1 MSTAKDIL
9 RFSTQSSVMGA
20 VAIITI
26 LFGLCQLGVTLGTTA
41 GIAGIVIILA
51 ALFIGFAGLVGSIGY
66 SFVVFRAAANG
77 RRVVRPVTAEEFRS
91 LWSKRFM
98 SFAVVVGVLLS
109 SVLQLR
115 DALPGFV
122 GEALCLL
129 LILLLPASMAL
140 MLLNESLLQ
149 AIDPAMQLR
158 MAKELGPP
166 YLLMPLY
173 LAMAL
178 GLALVVLAQNWGWP
192 WTPAVICYLW
202 FLGISLCGQV
212 IYTYHDRVGFEPNN
226 EQLMRAA
233 EDERHAQAGIN
244 NVLDKAFAHGRTDS
258 QRAINE
264 IQSLF
269 TGDNDT
275 LDFRLNILRQ
285 VQTWPNPMVGLRL
298 EQLLITRALALG
310 QETLAFDLVLD
321 GLERNAAFRPAGP
334 NATLKVAAIA
344 KTRAR
349 PRIVT
354 ALLGDFWTRFEDH
367 PQRAAAALLCARV
380 AIEKTNQPD
389 VARTQLDWLSS
400 LENTRDNPQVAA
412 LEQALEQ
419 SRNPANSPDSL
430 T

>member
-1 MSTAKDIL
+1 MNTPQDIL
-9 RFSTQSSVMGA
+9 RFSLQGSVAGA
-20 VAIITI
+20 LAIITL
-26 LFGLCQLGVTLGTTA
+26 LFGLAQLGITLGTSA
-41 GIAGIVIILA
+41 GVAGIVIIIA

-66 SFVVFRAAANG
+66 SFVLFRAAANG

-98 SFAVVVGVLLS
+98 SFAVVVGLLLS
-109 SVLQLR
+109 SLLQLR
-115 DALPGFV
+115 DALPGPL
-122 GEALCLL
+122 GEMLCLL
-129 LILLLPASMAL
+129 LVLLLPASMSL

-149 AIDPAMQLR
+149 AIDPTIQLR
-158 MAKELGPP
+158 MARELGRP

-173 LAMAL
+173 LAIA
-178 GLALVVLAQNWGWP
+178 LALALMVLSRAWGWP
-192 WTPAVICYLW
+192 WTPAIICYLW
-202 FLGISLCGQV
+202 FLSTALCGQV
-212 IYTYHDRVGFEPNN
+212 IYAHHDRVGFEPNN
-226 EQLMRAA
+226 EELMRAA
-233 EDERHAQAGIN
+233 EDARYAQQDIN
-244 NVLDKAFAHGRTDS
+244 HVLDKAFAHGRTDS
-258 QRAINE
+258 QRALNE

-269 TGDNDT
+269 EGDNDT
-275 LDFRLNILRQ
+275 LEFRLKILRQ
-285 VQTWPNPMVGLRL
+285 VQSWPNPMVGLRL

-310 QETLAFDLVLD
+310 DETLAFDLVLD

-354 ALLGDFWTRFEDH
+354 ALLSDFWTRFDDH

-380 AIEKTNQPD
+380 AIETTNQPEL
-389 VARTQLDWLSS
+389 ARTQLDWLASIEQGRS
-400 LENTRDNPQVAA
+400 NPQVAV

-419 SRNPANSPDSL
+419 SRKPARTPPSL